1 MNRAWRQLAGYLGI
15 LALVFAQLAVSA
27 YACPLTSI
35 GVADAGSAV
44 AADSP
49 CHEVDPAAANLCDK
63 HCHDAERSQAAGVSI
78 DWAFVAGYVAVL
90 HLPIVRDLAIR
101 RESRASPRELPP
113 RDHPE
118 LLFPDLIPPAEAS
131 WRRLRAR
138 VACVRCQSRCPLHR
152 RFIRRRIE

>member
-90 HLPIVRDLAIR
+90 HLPIVRAT
-101 RESRASPRELPP
+101 SPSGENPAL
-113 RDHPE
+113 HHAN
-118 LLFPDLIPPAEAS
+118 FPPAT
-131 WRRLRAR
+131 
-138 VACVRCQSRCPLHR
+138 
-152 RFIRRRIE
+152 IRNCCFRI